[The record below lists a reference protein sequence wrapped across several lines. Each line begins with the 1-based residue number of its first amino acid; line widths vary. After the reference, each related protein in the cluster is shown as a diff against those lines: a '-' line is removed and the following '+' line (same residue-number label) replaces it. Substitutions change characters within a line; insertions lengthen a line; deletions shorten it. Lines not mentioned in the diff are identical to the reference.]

1 MNDVIL
7 SVLGGACR
15 RYLADH
21 HELPD
26 RSLVAAVPVSVRGD
40 AATDTSNAVSLMFAS
55 IGTDIADPIS
65 RLAAVHQSARHAKR
79 QHDALGADVLES
91 WLEVPMPVMFS
102 AAARV
107 YTALGLASVTPPFVN
122 LLVSNVPGPPVTL
135 YFGGARLV
143 ALYPLGPVYDGVG
156 LNVTVVSSKDSVGFG
171 LVSCPEV
178 LVDIDMLADAVR
190 VEFDELLGSQ
200 ATARSRPSFASAIP
214 A

>member
-1 MNDVIL
+1 M
-7 SVLGGACR
+7 
-15 RYLADH
+15 H
-21 HELPD
+21 
-26 RSLVAAVPVSVRGD
+26 
-40 AATDTSNAVSLMFAS
+40 
-55 IGTDIADPIS
+55 
-65 RLAAVHQSARHAKR
+65 
-79 QHDALGADVLES
+79 
-91 WLEVPMPVMFS
+91 
-102 AAARV
+102 
-107 YTALGLASVTPPFVN
+107 
-122 LLVSNVPGPPVTL
+122 
-135 YFGGARLV
+135 FGGARLV